1 MAQHLLKGLAVLL
14 VDTEK
19 EEGQHQSDH
28 QQSRRVVT
36 DTAPC
41 EKIGRDAN
49 QTARA
54 EAYELA
60 LRQVKGNL
68 RFDFREVLRDRNKR
82 HYLASLSCR
91 CF

>member
-19 EEGQHQSDH
+19 EEGQHQPDH
-28 QQSRRVVT
+28 QQSCRVVT

-60 LRQVKGNL
+60 LRQVKSNL
-68 RFDFREVLRDRNKR
+68 GFDFREVLRDRNKW
-82 HYLASLSCR
+82 HYLAPLFC
-91 CF
+91 

>member
-1 MAQHLLKGLAVLL
+1 MAQHLLKGLTILL

-68 RFDFREVLRDRNKR
+68 RFDFREVLWDWNKR

>member
-1 MAQHLLKGLAVLL
+1 MAQHLLEGLAVLF

-41 EKIGRDAN
+41 EKIGGDAN

-54 EAYELA
+54 EAHKLA
-60 LRQVKGNL
+60 AGQVKGNL
-68 RFDFREVLRDRNKR
+68 RFDFREVLRNRNKR
-82 HYLASLSCR
+82 HYLAPLS
-91 CF
+91 F

>member
-41 EKIGRDAN
+41 EKIGGDAN
-49 QTARA
+49 QTARS

-60 LRQVKGNL
+60 FRQVKGNL
-68 RFDFREVLRDRNKR
+68 GFDFREVLRDRNKR
-82 HYLASLSCR
+82 HYLASLFCR

>member
-14 VDTEK
+14 IDAKKEK
-19 EEGQHQSDH
+19 GQHQPDH

-41 EKIGRDAN
+41 EKIGGDAN

-54 EAYELA
+54 EAHKLA
-60 LRQVKGNL
+60 AGQVKGNL
-68 RFDFREVLRDRNKR
+68 RFDFREVLGNRHKW
-82 HYLASLSCR
+82 HYLASLS
-91 CF
+91 F